1 MKKLLLSIF
10 LSPVLLAPIIAN
22 AAEKAKPEALQ
33 SWRAARFGMFIHW
46 GPVSLTEKEIS
57 WSRANSNPK
66 CPNLGPTPVE
76 VYDHLYERFNPT
88 SFNEKEWVT
97 IAKMSGMKYIVFTAK
112 HCDGFLLWDS
122 KVDNY
127 NIMHTP
133 FKRDVCSEL
142 AKAAQEAGMKIGWY
156 FSPMDW
162 RDPDCRNEKNN
173 EFVKRMQAEL
183 TELLSNYGKID
194 ILWFD
199 TDGCPALWDQENTYA
214 LVRKLQPD
222 IVINDRLDIGDK
234 GGIVGPWADF
244 FTPEQT
250 VGSFDQ
256 RPWESCMT
264 VSRHNQWSWGG
275 HADSVKSYNQCLK
288 MLIHCAGG
296 DGNMLLDVGPMPNGE
311 IAPEQV
317 GVIKEM
323 GTWLAKNGESI
334 YGTRGGP
341 FEPFTFGVSTHKG
354 NTIYLHI
361 LNRLGDTLELPSI
374 PAKVIRSKALTGGKV
389 TVTQGDDRIS
399 ISLPKSGAQMLDMI
413 ITLELDRPTSE
424 IGPIKV
430 HLP

>member
-1 MKKLLLSIF
+1 
-10 LSPVLLAPIIAN
+10 
-22 AAEKAKPEALQ
+22 
-33 SWRAARFGMFIHW
+33 
-46 GPVSLTEKEIS
+46 
-57 WSRANSNPK
+57 
-66 CPNLGPTPVE
+66 
-76 VYDHLYERFNPT
+76 
-88 SFNEKEWVT
+88 
-97 IAKMSGMKYIVFTAK
+97 
-112 HCDGFLLWDS
+112 
-122 KVDNY
+122 
-127 NIMHTP
+127 
-133 FKRDVCSEL
+133 
-142 AKAAQEAGMKIGWY
+142 
-156 FSPMDW
+156 
-162 RDPDCRNEKNN
+162 
-173 EFVKRMQAEL
+173 
-183 TELLSNYGKID
+183 
-194 ILWFD
+194 
-199 TDGCPALWDQENTYA
+199 
-214 LVRKLQPD
+214 
-222 IVINDRLDIGDK
+222 
-234 GGIVGPWADF
+234 
-244 FTPEQT
+244 
-250 VGSFDQ
+250 
-256 RPWESCMT
+256 MT

-275 HADSVKSYNQCLK
+275 HADSVKSSVQCLE
-288 MLIHCAGG
+288 MLTRCAGG